1 MSKQEHIVTAEK
13 DQKSKVQKN
22 FDGLKKDNMLVLELL
37 DSVLVNQSDLLHR
50 LSGSNIGKVQE
61 NLSILELKSSF
72 PNDQFSGEE
81 SDKHG
86 TDIIS
91 TIWECGVN
99 LGKVTIS
106 VKHQNRWSSEFVTQL
121 EDNIKTDNTRWGFL
135 VTTTFPA
142 DALNNNIWTARTTSN
157 KLILLVKPQFVS
169 IAYYAIRNIII
180 YENQLREIILNP
192 PNNINP
198 SSKEKITE
206 ISVIPCTNNTK
217 KQVTLTKQ
225 LSMEGEKHD

>member
-1 MSKQEHIVTAEK
+1 MSKQKLTTIEE
-13 DQKSKVQKN
+13 KSKVQKN
-22 FDGLKKDNMLVLELL
+22 FNELKKDNMLLLELL
-37 DSVLVNQSDLLHR
+37 DSVLVNQSDILSK
-50 LSGSNIGKVQE
+50 LSGSSIGKIQE
-61 NLSILELKSSF
+61 NMTILELKSSF

-99 LGKVTIS
+99 LGNITIS
-106 VKHQNRWSSEFVTQL
+106 VKHQSRWSYQFVTQL

-142 DALNNNIWTARTTSN
+142 DALNNNIWTARTVSN

-169 IAYYAIRNIII
+169 IAYYAIRNIIV
-180 YENQLREIILNP
+180 YENQLREIIFETR
-192 PNNINP
+192 NNSQT
-198 SSKEKITE
+198 SSKITIEK
-206 ISVIPCTNNTK
+206 SVIQNNKQIK
-217 KQVTLTKQ
+217 KLVIHNK
-225 LSMEGEKHD
+225 MGEMHE

>member
-1 MSKQEHIVTAEK
+1 MSKQKYIITEEK
-13 DQKSKVQKN
+13 DQTSKVQKN
-22 FDGLKKDNMLVLELL
+22 FDELKKENKLVFELL
-37 DSVLVNQSDLLHR
+37 DSILVNQSDIQNR
-50 LSGSNIGKVQE
+50 LSGSNIGKIQE
-61 NLSILELKSSF
+61 NMTILELKSSF

-81 SDKHG
+81 SDRHG

-91 TIWECGVN
+91 TIWESGVT
-99 LGKVTIS
+99 LGNVTIS
-106 VKHQNRWSSEFVTQL
+106 VKHQNRWSSAFVTQL

>member
-1 MSKQEHIVTAEK
+1 MSKQKFIVAEEK
-13 DQKSKVQKN
+13 EQKSKIQKN

-37 DSVLVNQSDLLHR
+37 DSVLVNQSDILNR
-50 LSGSNIGKVQE
+50 LSGSNIGKIQE
-61 NLSILELKSSF
+61 NLTILELKSSF

-106 VKHQNRWSSEFVTQL
+106 VKHQNRWSYEFVTQL
-121 EDNIKTDNTRWGFL
+121 EDNIRTDNAQWGFL

-142 DALNNNIWTARTTSN
+142 DALNNNIWTARTGSN
-157 KLILLVKPQFVS
+157 KLILLVKPPFVS
-169 IAYYAIRNIII
+169 IAYYAIRNIIL
-180 YENQLREIILNP
+180 YENQLREILFNP
-192 PNNINP
+192 QNNVSSS
-198 SSKEKITE
+198 SSKKNIKTSVTQCNNHTKEQVDSNKE
-206 ISVIPCTNNTK
+206 IGMKV
-217 KQVTLTKQ
+217 KQ
-225 LSMEGEKHD
+225 HD